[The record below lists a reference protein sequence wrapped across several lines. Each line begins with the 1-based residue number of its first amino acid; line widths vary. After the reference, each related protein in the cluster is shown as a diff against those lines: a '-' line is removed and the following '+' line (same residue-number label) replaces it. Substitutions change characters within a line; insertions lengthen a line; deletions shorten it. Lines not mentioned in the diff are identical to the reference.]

1 MEHLLQGLL
10 VGEVER
16 ELQLHVREAE
26 EGDSA
31 HRSEVGCGSHVHFD
45 RYRDVALDLFGRQ
58 ARTLRDHIHH
68 RRRGIRIGL
77 DVELAE
83 RDDPAEEDHHEQQHH
98 RDALLERKGDD
109 PVHDVAFNPR
119 ATIYVPDATRSMKRL
134 PLVTTRSPGARPLS
148 TSTMLPLVSPTLIRR
163 SSIAFS
169 LSLSRT
175 TQTRA
180 ASPS

>member
-31 HRSEVGCGSHVHFD
+31 HCSEVGGGSHVHFD
-45 RYRDVALDLFGRQ
+45 RNGDVTLDLFRRQ
-58 ARTLRDHIHH
+58 AWTLRDHI
-68 RRRGIRIGL
+68 
-77 DVELAE
+77 
-83 RDDPAEEDHHEQQHH
+83 HH

-109 PVHDVAFNPR
+109 PVHDVAFGLQP
-119 ATIYVPDATRSMKRL
+119 TFYVPAATRSMKRL
-134 PLVTTRSPGARPLS
+134 PLVTTRSPGARPLT